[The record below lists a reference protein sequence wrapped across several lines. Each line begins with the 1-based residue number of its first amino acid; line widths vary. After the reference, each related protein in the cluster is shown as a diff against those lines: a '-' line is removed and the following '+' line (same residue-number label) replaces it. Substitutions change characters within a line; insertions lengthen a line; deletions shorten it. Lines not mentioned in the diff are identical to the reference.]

1 MSTVL
6 EVLIYRILA
15 TVVPAFDVIQPILD
29 SFGQMLNHT
38 HEEPWIHLESL
49 LLCHD
54 IKSIFYVIEGI
65 DMCEEEITDHLE
77 ALVALAHARSLSCKV
92 LATSQTLNE
101 ATSGKATVINLNPLI
116 LQRQNLEDIIRLTM
130 RNLGTQ
136 IRGFAELEQLIVK
149 VIPGSATPSEIKI
162 RLQVLLH
169 VVKPLTTYSI
179 EKNFLLLQKPV
190 PELYSQ
196 ILGPLSALMP
206 WVRRALS
213 WMTLSFRP
221 LDIPELAVAVVCQ
234 DSLPNQ
240 DMLRHLPLD
249 LEDQKRYIASSQTSD
264 GEITVPTEYIQN
276 ELTGKLNSGG
286 DYSCDVLTHADLA
299 RSCLTYLK
307 HSGVAQAGPREGCR
321 TSWEQS
327 ELDFSEY
334 AARYW
339 TYHYRAADNRNV
351 LIRDILDFLSQE
363 KYCFESTPL
372 TLAAEHGL
380 CEVVHDSISSSEDK
394 SVSSKKMTEALEIA
408 LQFGHLDVARQLLL
422 ETNPSNE
429 SLVLASRTEDTEL
442 VSDILQ
448 KLGDPAC
455 TCLESLQ
462 AAVIRGNLQAI
473 DILLQLLPDV
483 SSALEDNPSLYLDAI
498 RSGKTEAL
506 KRLLD
511 VGRAQLPVEVGSNLL
526 CLAARRGDLDII
538 RLIQAEGS
546 STDWKDENGWT
557 ILHHAADTGRASVVT
572 ELISSYDPEAKDDG
586 GMSPLHIACKKGSIS
601 TFIVLVRTN
610 KLSFNAPTAYGD
622 QPIHLAAAGGHLQI
636 VVRLV
641 QLGADPK
648 VSNRKGFTPL
658 HLAAQAGH
666 LAVVRELIRRIGDP
680 SSASVMEEG
689 ADSRDYTSSLGNDE
703 EEKEEAENSS
713 DGDSKEE
720 EIQNYGLEPT
730 PLHSA
735 TLRGYDDVVR
745 ELLEAHVDIN
755 FGNHNGSTPLH
766 LSVHHRH
773 TAVVETLLDGGANAS
788 LCDLHGR
795 LPIHIASESGNVF
808 IFRASKS
815 LKHIHGYEELVELL
829 LRQGADPNSGDIE
842 GHTPLFCAI
851 QGGNSRVFKA
861 LLNAGARITDASQ
874 SQSTLIREAVRAGQ
888 DGDVIRSLMEAG
900 CDLLG

>member
-1 MSTVL
+1 
-6 EVLIYRILA
+6 
-15 TVVPAFDVIQPILD
+15 
-29 SFGQMLNHT
+29 
-38 HEEPWIHLESL
+38 
-49 LLCHD
+49 
-54 IKSIFYVIEGI
+54 
-65 DMCEEEITDHLE
+65 
-77 ALVALAHARSLSCKV
+77 
-92 LATSQTLNE
+92 
-101 ATSGKATVINLNPLI
+101 
-116 LQRQNLEDIIRLTM
+116 
-130 RNLGTQ
+130 
-136 IRGFAELEQLIVK
+136 
-149 VIPGSATPSEIKI
+149 
-162 RLQVLLH
+162 
-169 VVKPLTTYSI
+169 
-179 EKNFLLLQKPV
+179 
-190 PELYSQ
+190 
-196 ILGPLSALMP
+196 
-206 WVRRALS
+206 
-213 WMTLSFRP
+213 
-221 LDIPELAVAVVCQ
+221 
-234 DSLPNQ
+234 
-240 DMLRHLPLD
+240 
-249 LEDQKRYIASSQTSD
+249 
-264 GEITVPTEYIQN
+264 
-276 ELTGKLNSGG
+276 
-286 DYSCDVLTHADLA
+286 
-299 RSCLTYLK
+299 
-307 HSGVAQAGPREGCR
+307 
-321 TSWEQS
+321 
-327 ELDFSEY
+327 
-334 AARYW
+334 
-339 TYHYRAADNRNV
+339 
-351 LIRDILDFLSQE
+351 
-363 KYCFESTPL
+363 
-372 TLAAEHGL
+372 
-380 CEVVHDSISSSEDK
+380 
-394 SVSSKKMTEALEIA
+394 MTEALEIA

-815 LKHIHGYEELVELL
+815 LKH
-829 LRQGADPNSGDIE
+829 
-842 GHTPLFCAI
+842 
-851 QGGNSRVFKA
+851 
-861 LLNAGARITDASQ
+861 
-874 SQSTLIREAVRAGQ
+874 
-888 DGDVIRSLMEAG
+888 M
-900 CDLLG
+900 